1 MKGAFKKPVAGDFY
15 TPATSGPIWSPAMQD
30 AMRFRTQSGL
40 PKTVPESM
48 DWAGYSEAMVDY
60 EFRQAALENL
70 RETFPLEDPPSG
82 SGAPEAPKVG
92 QYVQAPETPDLERPG
107 TPFAQLEDF
116 NVPDYPFL
124 KRWRKDYV

>member
-1 MKGAFKKPVAGDFY
+1 MKGPFKKPVAGDFY
-15 TPATSGPIWSPAMQD
+15 TPATSGPIWSPPMQD

-48 DWAGYSEAMVDY
+48 DWGGYNEAMVDY

-70 RETFPLEDPPSG
+70 RGTFPLGDPPSG

-92 QYVQAPETPDLERPG
+92 QYVQAPETPDPERPG